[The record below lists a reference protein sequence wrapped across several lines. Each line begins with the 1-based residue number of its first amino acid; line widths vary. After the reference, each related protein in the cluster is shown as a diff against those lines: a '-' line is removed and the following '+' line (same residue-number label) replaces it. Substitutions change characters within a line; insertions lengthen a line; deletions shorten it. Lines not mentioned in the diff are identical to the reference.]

1 MLRKLDFLNFFDAIV
16 LTDAQY
22 IEQNPMVLS
31 EFVIIRTQCTNEGYL
46 QVTRHYCSLE
56 YIFHNRNLNNRKFK
70 LRQKSVCII
79 YHDHAYDKI

>member
-16 LTDAQY
+16 LTNAQY

-46 QVTRHYCSLE
+46 QVHVTIAH
-56 YIFHNRNLNNRKFK
+56 LNISF
-70 LRQKSVCII
+70 ITEI
-79 YHDHAYDKI
+79 